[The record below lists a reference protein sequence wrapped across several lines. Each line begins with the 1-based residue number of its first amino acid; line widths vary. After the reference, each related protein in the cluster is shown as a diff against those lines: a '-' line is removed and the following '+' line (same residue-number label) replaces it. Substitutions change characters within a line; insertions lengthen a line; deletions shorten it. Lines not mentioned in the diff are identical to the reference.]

1 MITLMDV
8 YDSFLSK
15 VNEDD
20 WARCYAEEDLQWF
33 LQDWRAFLN
42 SAIPYF
48 KFPRCKLDIDEEKQ
62 MFIDENMSTDEIEV
76 LAVFMK
82 QEWLKR
88 TIDSWEN
95 IKTQYEESDF
105 SQANLLKTFISLRQE
120 VKKEAEKVESIYYRS
135 IKKRPFRYRKLAG
148 GKINGRNRY

>member
-1 MITLMDV
+1 MITLMDI
-8 YDSFLSK
+8 YDAFLAK

-20 WARCYAEEDLQWF
+20 WSKCYSKEDLEWYIK
-33 LQDWRAFLN
+33 DWRSILN

-48 KFPRCKLDIDEEKQ
+48 KFPRCGLEIDEEKQ
-62 MFIDENMSTDEIEV
+62 IFIDENMTQDEVQV
-76 LAVFMK
+76 LAVYMK

-105 SQANLLKTFISLRQE
+105 SQANLLKNFISLRQQVITE
-120 VKKEAEKVESIYYRS
+120 SKFVESIYYRS
-135 IKKRPFRYRKLAG
+135 IKKKPFKYSRLAG
-148 GKINGRNRY
+148 GNHGRLKR

>member
-1 MITLMDV
+1 MITLMDI
-8 YDSFLSK
+8 YDAFLAK

-20 WARCYAEEDLQWF
+20 WSKCYSKEDLEWYIK
-33 LQDWRAFLN
+33 DWRSILN

-48 KFPRCKLDIDEEKQ
+48 KFPRCGLEIDEEKQ
-62 MFIDENMSTDEIEV
+62 IFIDENMSQDEVQV
-76 LAVFMK
+76 LAVYMK

-105 SQANLLKTFISLRQE
+105 SQANLLKNFISLRQQVITE
-120 VKKEAEKVESIYYRS
+120 SKFVESVYYRS
-135 IKKRPFRYRKLAG
+135 IKKKPFKYSRLAG
-148 GKINGRNRY
+148 GNRGRFKR

>member
-1 MITLMDV
+1 MVKLSDV

-20 WARCYAEEDLQWF
+20 WTHYHSEEDLEWYVK
-33 LQDWRAFLN
+33 DWRAFLN

-48 KFPRCKLDIDEEKQ
+48 RFPRCKLTIDEQNEV
-62 MFIDENMSTDEIEV
+62 FVDEEMGQAEINII
-76 LAVFMK
+76 ATYMK

-95 IKTQYEESDF
+95 IKTQYDEKDF
-105 SQANLLKTFISLRQE
+105 SQANLLKTFIQLKDQVSEEARNLESL
-120 VKKEAEKVESIYYRS
+120 YYRS
-135 IKKRPFRYRKLAG
+135 INSKPYHFGKLAG
-148 GKINGRNRY
+148 RHR